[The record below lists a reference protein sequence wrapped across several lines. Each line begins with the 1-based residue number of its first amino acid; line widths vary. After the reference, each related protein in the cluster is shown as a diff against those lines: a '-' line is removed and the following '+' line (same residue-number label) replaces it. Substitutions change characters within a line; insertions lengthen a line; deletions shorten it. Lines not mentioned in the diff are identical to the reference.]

1 MPVLPAVVAS
11 LIPCGLGAIGRNVAH
26 PSTIEATTVLGSGL
40 VDHLPVI
47 TLKTGIFA
55 VPGDMTSLVDIAR

>member
-11 LIPCGLGAIGRNVAH
+11 LVPCGLGAIGRVVAH

-47 TLKTGIFA
+47 TLKAGILA
-55 VPGDMTSLVDIAR
+55 VPGDMTSLVDIIR